1 MVSPSLVASPS
12 SIFLGAEDF
21 TTGFNLTCI
30 VSGEGKFSWQWSDP
44 NGGSPSTEVI
54 SDATR
59 LSTAYFTATSIS
71 SNDAGMVAFTCEA
84 TYDPEVTGIDD
95 IEQSGLQEITV
106 ELASE
111 FYGMCMVICSMSNKH
126 GDVSLNCNCGV
137 CILCILDVQLIACMD
152 FKI

>member
-12 SIFLGAEDF
+12 SISLGAEDF
-21 TTGFNLTCI
+21 TTDFNLTCT

-44 NGGSPSTEVI
+44 NGGSPGEEVI

-59 LSTAYFTATSIS
+59 TSTALFTATSIS
-71 SNDAGMVAFTCEA
+71 SNDGGMVAFTCEA
-84 TYDPEVTGIDD
+84 TYDPAVTDIDD

-111 FYGMCMVICSMSNKH
+111 FSCY
-126 GDVSLNCNCGV
+126 
-137 CILCILDVQLIACMD
+137 Q
-152 FKI
+152 

>member
-1 MVSPSLVASPS
+1 M
-12 SIFLGAEDF
+12 
-21 TTGFNLTCI
+21 
-30 VSGEGKFSWQWSDP
+30 
-44 NGGSPSTEVI
+44 I

-71 SNDAGMVAFTCEA
+71 SNDASVVSFTCEA

-111 FYGMCMVICSMSNKH
+111 FVCMCMVLIPLPVVGICST
-126 GDVSLNCNCGV
+126 
-137 CILCILDVQLIACMD
+137 
-152 FKI
+152 